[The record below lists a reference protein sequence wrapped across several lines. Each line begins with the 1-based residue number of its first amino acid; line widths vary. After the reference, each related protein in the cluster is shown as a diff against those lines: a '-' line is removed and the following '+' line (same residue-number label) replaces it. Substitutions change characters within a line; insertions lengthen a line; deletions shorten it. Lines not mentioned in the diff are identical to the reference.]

1 LEFPNVTTGAI
12 QQDAPAAA
20 AAAGD
25 VDLNDPNTR
34 LPREDAMAAM
44 VARRREAL
52 VADGVDLPPA
62 AAAGAPS
69 VDEDTDTG
77 DATAEAARTA
87 LAAQAA
93 AETAAIAD
101 AGAQVANQRAEPVLL
116 DGEALSRY
124 QVKKKVN
131 GVETI
136 VPLEDVVRS
145 AQKID
150 AADVYLAQAKQTVV
164 DAVAVAEA
172 ARKAAGAGVVNAPAP
187 AENQAPD
194 QNQVDQDTAIGEF
207 VTALFQGDEAA
218 ARAKLVAALNRST
231 GGKPAFDPDALV
243 ATVEQRIAVK
253 TAEDSVKS
261 AIKSMLET
269 YPEIA
274 KSQALRVAADDFLAK
289 ETGGQALTGF
299 APTKIHEL
307 VQQAGKATM
316 DWFRP
321 NGGGTSQQ
329 LDPKALNDR
338 REQKQ
343 GIDEPQRASGR
354 AVSSSPLPKTNSDR
368 IAEMAA
374 HRMGQAGRK

>member
-1 LEFPNVTTGAI
+1 VTTGAI

-77 DATAEAARTA
+77 DATAEAARAA

-101 AGAQVANQRAEPVLL
+101 AGAQVANQRAEPVVL

-136 VPLEDVVRS
+136 VPLEDVVR
-145 AQKID
+145 
-150 AADVYLAQAKQTVV
+150 
-164 DAVAVAEA
+164 
-172 ARKAAGAGVVNAPAP
+172 
-187 AENQAPD
+187 
-194 QNQVDQDTAIGEF
+194 
-207 VTALFQGDEAA
+207 
-218 ARAKLVAALNRST
+218 
-231 GGKPAFDPDALV
+231 
-243 ATVEQRIAVK
+243 
-253 TAEDSVKS
+253 
-261 AIKSMLET
+261 
-269 YPEIA
+269 
-274 KSQALRVAADDFLAK
+274 
-289 ETGGQALTGF
+289 
-299 APTKIHEL
+299 
-307 VQQAGKATM
+307 
-316 DWFRP
+316 
-321 NGGGTSQQ
+321 
-329 LDPKALNDR
+329 
-338 REQKQ
+338 
-343 GIDEPQRASGR
+343 
-354 AVSSSPLPKTNSDR
+354 
-368 IAEMAA
+368 
-374 HRMGQAGRK
+374 